1 MNGELNGKETMGLA
15 RMPERAVR
23 ERERE
28 RERSAQNMEVV
39 EAEYGGGAGS
49 GCIAIWA

>member
-1 MNGELNGKETMGLA
+1 VNGELNGKETMELA
-15 RMPERAVR
+15 RMPERA
-23 ERERE
+23 ERE